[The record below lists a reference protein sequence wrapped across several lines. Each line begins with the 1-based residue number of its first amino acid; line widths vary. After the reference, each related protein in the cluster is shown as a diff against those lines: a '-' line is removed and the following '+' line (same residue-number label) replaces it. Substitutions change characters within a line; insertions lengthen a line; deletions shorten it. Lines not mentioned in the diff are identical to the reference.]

1 MGDRKGQPGR
11 ARGPRPGTRDAPLSR
26 DQILDTAFEI
36 VETEGVERL
45 TVRALATKL
54 GVAVTAI
61 YWHVGD
67 KQAVLD
73 GLVER
78 IIAQLG
84 PVQVR
89 GRRPEERIIAIG
101 RSLRQTLLRQPDLV
115 AVVHRQGRTAALF
128 QPARR
133 VLVRELTAAGLD
145 GADAAVAVQ
154 AVLSL
159 VVGSVLV
166 DRQLER
172 QPAQRQSPEELWTAE
187 DVPDAPDLLQHLTH
201 PVDEE
206 KLFDFSLGALV
217 RALVSGSRR
226 GQGAGPASG
235 RRGAAAAPATPGGDL
250 R

>member
-1 MGDRKGQPGR
+1 V
-11 ARGPRPGTRDAPLSR
+11 ALSR

-36 VETEGVERL
+36 LESDGIERL
-45 TVRALATKL
+45 TVRALAAKL

-67 KQAVLD
+67 KQALLD

-84 PVQVR
+84 PVEVR
-89 GRRPEERIIAIG
+89 GRGAEERIMTIG

-133 VLVRELTAAGLD
+133 VLVRELAAVGLD

-154 AVLSL
+154 AILNL
-159 VVGSVLV
+159 VIGSVLV
-166 DRQLER
+166 DRQVQR
-172 QPAQRQSPEELWTAE
+172 QPAQRQTPEELWTAE
-187 DVPDAPDLLQHLTH
+187 DVPDAPELLEHLTR

-206 KLFDFSLGALV
+206 KLFDFSLGVLV
-217 RALVSGSRR
+217 RTLV
-226 GQGAGPASG
+226 G
-235 RRGAAAAPATPGGDL
+235 R
-250 R
+250 

>member
-1 MGDRKGQPGR
+1 MGDRKGQPAR
-11 ARGPRPGTRDAPLSR
+11 ARGPRPGPRDAPLSR

-145 GADAAVAVQ
+145 GADAALAVQ
-154 AVLSL
+154 AILNL
-159 VVGSVLV
+159 VIGSVLV

-172 QPAQRQSPEELWTAE
+172 QPAQRQTPEELWTAE
-187 DVPDAPDLLQHLTH
+187 DVPDAPELLGHLTQ

-206 KLFDFSLGALV
+206 KLFVFSLRVLV
-217 RALVSGSRR
+217 QSLVTR
-226 GQGAGPASG
+226 
-235 RRGAAAAPATPGGDL
+235 
-250 R
+250 

>member
-1 MGDRKGQPGR
+1 VV
-11 ARGPRPGTRDAPLSR
+11 LSR
-26 DQILDTAFEI
+26 DRILDTAFEI
-36 VETEGVERL
+36 LESDGIERL
-45 TVRALATKL
+45 TVRALAAKL

-89 GRRPEERIIAIG
+89 GRGPDQRIMSIG
-101 RSLRQTLLRQPDLV
+101 RSLRRTLLRQPDLV
-115 AVVHRQGRTAALF
+115 GVVHRQGRTAALF

-133 VLVRELTAAGLD
+133 VLVRELAAAGLD

-154 AVLSL
+154 AVLNL
-159 VVGSVLV
+159 VIGSVLV
-166 DRQLER
+166 DRQVQR
-172 QPAQRQSPEELWTAE
+172 QPAQRQTPEELWTAD
-187 DVPDAPDLLQHLTH
+187 DVPDAPELLEHLTH

-206 KLFDFSLGALV
+206 RLFDFSLEVLV
-217 RALVSGSRR
+217 RSLVSC
-226 GQGAGPASG
+226 
-235 RRGAAAAPATPGGDL
+235 
-250 R
+250 

>member
-1 MGDRKGQPGR
+1 MGAQKGQPDR
-11 ARGPRPGTRDAPLSR
+11 ARGPRPGTRDVSLSR

-36 VETEGVERL
+36 LEVEGVERL
-45 TVRALATKL
+45 TVRALAAKL

-67 KQAVLD
+67 KQALLD

-84 PVQVR
+84 PVRAR
-89 GRRPEERIIAIG
+89 GRDPEDRIMSIG

-133 VLVRELTAAGLD
+133 VLVRELTNAGLD
-145 GADAAVAVQ
+145 GGHAALAVQ
-154 AVLSL
+154 AILNL
-159 VVGSVLV
+159 VIGSVLV

-172 QPAQRQSPEELWTAE
+172 QPAQRQTPEELWTAD
-187 DVPDAPDLLQHLTH
+187 DVPDAPELLDHLTR

-206 KLFDFSLGALV
+206 KLFAFSLEVLV
-217 RALVSGSRR
+217 RALVS
-226 GQGAGPASG
+226 
-235 RRGAAAAPATPGGDL
+235 T
-250 R
+250 

>member
-1 MGDRKGQPGR
+1 MGDRKGQPAR

>member
-1 MGDRKGQPGR
+1 V
-11 ARGPRPGTRDAPLSR
+11 ALSR

-36 VETEGVERL
+36 LESDGIERL
-45 TVRALATKL
+45 TVRALAAKL

-67 KQAVLD
+67 KDALLD

-89 GRRPEERIIAIG
+89 GRAPEERIMSIG

-133 VLVRELTAAGLD
+133 VLVRELAAAGLD
-145 GADAAVAVQ
+145 GAEAALAVQ
-154 AVLSL
+154 AVLNL
-159 VVGSVLV
+159 VIGSVLV
-166 DRQLER
+166 DRQVQR
-172 QPAQRQSPEELWTAE
+172 QPAQRQTPEELWTAD
-187 DVPDAPDLLQHLTH
+187 DVPDAPELLEHLTH

-206 KLFDFSLGALV
+206 KLFDFTLGVLVQSLV
-217 RALVSGSRR
+217 NR
-226 GQGAGPASG
+226 
-235 RRGAAAAPATPGGDL
+235 
-250 R
+250 

>member
-1 MGDRKGQPGR
+1 MGGRKGQPGR
-11 ARGPRPGTRDAPLSR
+11 ARGPRPGTRDSALSR

-36 VETEGVERL
+36 LETEGIDRL
-45 TVRALATKL
+45 TVRALAAKL

-67 KQAVLD
+67 KQALLD

-84 PVQVR
+84 PVHVR
-89 GRRPEERIIAIG
+89 GRAPEERIMSIG

-133 VLVRELTAAGLD
+133 VLVRELAAAGLD
-145 GADAAVAVQ
+145 GAEAALAVQ
-154 AVLSL
+154 AILNL
-159 VVGSVLV
+159 VIGAVLV
-166 DRQLER
+166 DRQVQR
-172 QPAQRQSPEELWTAE
+172 QPAQRQTPEELWTAD
-187 DVPDAPDLLQHLTH
+187 DVPDAPELLEHLTQ

-206 KLFDFSLGALV
+206 KLFDFSLGVLV
-217 RALVSGSRR
+217 RAFVSR
-226 GQGAGPASG
+226 
-235 RRGAAAAPATPGGDL
+235 
-250 R
+250 

>member
-1 MGDRKGQPGR
+1 MAAGKGQPGR
-11 ARGPRPGTRDAPLSR
+11 ARGAPAKAPPLSR
-26 DQILDTAFEI
+26 DQVLDTAFEI

-45 TVRALATKL
+45 TVRALAAKL

-84 PVQVR
+84 PVRVR
-89 GRRPEERIIAIG
+89 GRQRDERIMSIG

-115 AVVHRQGRTAALF
+115 AIVHRQGRTAALF

-145 GADAAVAVQ
+145 GGDAALAVQ
-154 AVLSL
+154 AILNL
-159 VVGSVLV
+159 VIGSVLV

-172 QPAQRQSPEELWTAE
+172 QPVQQQTPEELWTVD
-187 DVPDAPDLLQHLTH
+187 DVPDAPELLAHLTH
-201 PVDEE
+201 PVEE
-206 KLFDFSLGALV
+206 ERLFDFSLGALV
-217 RALVSGSRR
+217 QALV
-226 GQGAGPASG
+226 
-235 RRGAAAAPATPGGDL
+235 TK
-250 R
+250 

>member
-1 MGDRKGQPGR
+1 V
-11 ARGPRPGTRDAPLSR
+11 ALSR

-36 VETEGVERL
+36 LESDGIDRL
-45 TVRALATKL
+45 TVRALAAKL

-67 KQAVLD
+67 KEALLD

-89 GRRPEERIIAIG
+89 GRAPEERITSIG

-133 VLVRELTAAGLD
+133 VLVRELAAAGLD
-145 GADAAVAVQ
+145 GAEAALAVQ
-154 AVLSL
+154 AVLNL
-159 VVGSVLV
+159 VIGSVLV
-166 DRQLER
+166 DRQVQR
-172 QPAQRQSPEELWTAE
+172 QPAQRQTPEELWTAD
-187 DVPDAPDLLQHLTH
+187 DVPDAPALLEHLTH

-206 KLFDFSLGALV
+206 KVFDFSLAVLV
-217 RALVSGSRR
+217 RTLV
-226 GQGAGPASG
+226 G
-235 RRGAAAAPATPGGDL
+235 R
-250 R
+250 

>member
-1 MGDRKGQPGR
+1 V
-11 ARGPRPGTRDAPLSR
+11 ALSR

-36 VETEGVERL
+36 LESDGIERL
-45 TVRALATKL
+45 TVRALAAKL

-67 KQAVLD
+67 KEALLD

-89 GRRPEERIIAIG
+89 GRAPEERIISIG

-133 VLVRELTAAGLD
+133 VLVRELAAAGLD
-145 GADAAVAVQ
+145 GADAALAVQ
-154 AVLSL
+154 AVLNL
-159 VVGSVLV
+159 VIGAVLV
-166 DRQLER
+166 DRQVQR
-172 QPAQRQSPEELWTAE
+172 QPAQRQTPEELWTAD
-187 DVPDAPDLLQHLTH
+187 DVPDAPELLAHLTR

-206 KLFDFSLGALV
+206 KLFDFSLGVLV
-217 RALVSGSRR
+217 RTLVSR
-226 GQGAGPASG
+226 
-235 RRGAAAAPATPGGDL
+235 
-250 R
+250 

>member
-1 MGDRKGQPGR
+1 M
-11 ARGPRPGTRDAPLSR
+11 ALSR

-36 VETEGVERL
+36 LESDGIERL
-45 TVRALATKL
+45 TVRALAAKL

-67 KQAVLD
+67 KDALLD

-89 GRRPEERIIAIG
+89 GRAPEERIMSIG

-133 VLVRELTAAGLD
+133 VLVRELAAAGLD
-145 GADAAVAVQ
+145 GAEAALAVQ
-154 AVLSL
+154 AVLNL
-159 VVGSVLV
+159 VIGSVLV
-166 DRQLER
+166 DRQVQR
-172 QPAQRQSPEELWTAE
+172 QPAQRQTPEELWTAD
-187 DVPDAPDLLQHLTH
+187 DVPDAPELLEHLTH

-206 KLFDFSLGALV
+206 KLFDFTLGVLVQSLV
-217 RALVSGSRR
+217 NR
-226 GQGAGPASG
+226 
-235 RRGAAAAPATPGGDL
+235 
-250 R
+250 

>member
-1 MGDRKGQPGR
+1 V
-11 ARGPRPGTRDAPLSR
+11 ALSR

-36 VETEGVERL
+36 LDSDGIDRL
-45 TVRALATKL
+45 TVRALAAKL

-67 KQAVLD
+67 KQALLD

-89 GRRPEERIIAIG
+89 GRAPEDRIMSIG

-133 VLVRELTAAGLD
+133 VLVRELATAGLD
-145 GADAAVAVQ
+145 GAEAALAVQ
-154 AVLSL
+154 AILNL
-159 VVGSVLV
+159 VIGAVLV
-166 DRQLER
+166 DRQVQR
-172 QPAQRQSPEELWTAE
+172 QPAQRQTPEELWTAD
-187 DVPDAPDLLQHLTH
+187 DVPDAPELLEHLTH
-201 PVDEE
+201 PVDEQ
-206 KLFDFSLGALV
+206 KLFDFSLGVLV
-217 RALVSGSRR
+217 RTLVSR
-226 GQGAGPASG
+226 
-235 RRGAAAAPATPGGDL
+235 
-250 R
+250 